1 MSSDIASPGI
11 LTKARTALT
20 IAGGLYA
27 LAVGLI
33 AVPYF
38 QRHTLYCNAIRIPW
52 FADFDAPEKYGLAL
66 NKTYNF
72 KIQTVDN
79 ETLGAWFILAE
90 SIYQTLPTH
99 HTIPKPHIAHA
110 LQTRPTILFFHGNAA
125 TRAFKA
131 RVQHYSAFSSRLNAN
146 VLAIDYRG
154 FAESTGTPSEEGL
167 VRDARAAYEWLISS
181 GAKGEDIIIM
191 GHSLGTGVSARLAAQ
206 LSKEELAYRGVVLM
220 SPFSSIAE
228 VVKTYSVLGLVPL
241 IKPLTMIPYAF
252 NFISWALIH
261 KFDTLSVV
269 PQIKGKVLIAH
280 AENDWDIPY
289 THSQVLFNAFLE
301 PLLPNVD
308 IPSDPVSTTKED
320 WSAFTA
326 QITARKN
333 RREAIVRT
341 THLPNFG
348 LIEEFVDR
356 GGESLVNGEPVRGA
370 EYWGPGRPGGGGGG
384 APWEREVIFVKM
396 LEGGHDYVG
405 VQEGLQDVIGRKFG
419 LLPHSISR
427 FPAAPPPPPTPSVFV
442 PPAPESE
449 VGGSDVSDAGN
460 WSPLPSASER
470 GEWTGVVTKVV
481 DEM

>member
-1 MSSDIASPGI
+1 MSSDVVAGPGI
-11 LTKARTALT
+11 LTKVRTALT

-27 LAVGLI
+27 LALGLI

-38 QRHTLYCNAIRIPW
+38 QTHTLYCNAIRIPW
-52 FADFDAPEKYGLAL
+52 FADFDAPERYGLAL

-79 ETLGAWFILAE
+79 ETLGAWFVLAE
-90 SIYQTLPTH
+90 SIYQALPSH
-99 HTIPKPHIAHA
+99 DTIPKPHIAHA
-110 LQTRPTILFFHGNAA
+110 LRTRPTILFFHGNAA
-125 TRAFKA
+125 TRAFKV
-131 RVQHYSAFSSRLNAN
+131 RIQHYSAFSSRLNAN

-154 FAESTGTPSEEGL
+154 FAESTGSPSEEGL

-220 SPFSSIAE
+220 SPFSSITE
-228 VVKTYSVLGLVPL
+228 LVKTYSVLGAVPL
-241 IKPLTMIPYAF
+241 IRPLTMIPYAF
-252 NFISWALIH
+252 NFITWALIH

-289 THSQVLFNAFLE
+289 THSEVLFNAFLE

-320 WSAFTA
+320 WSAFSA
-326 QITARKN
+326 QIAARKN
-333 RREAIVRT
+333 RRENIVT
-341 THLPNFG
+341 TTQLPKFG
-348 LIEEFVDR
+348 VVEEFVDR
-356 GGESLVNGEPVRGA
+356 GGESLVNGEPVSGA
-370 EYWGPGRPGGGGGG
+370 EYWAAGRPGGG

-405 VQEGLQDVIGRKFG
+405 VQEGLQDLIGRKFG
-419 LLPHSISR
+419 LLPHSLPSLPPPPISVIS
-427 FPAAPPPPPTPSVFV
+427 PAAPGSD
-442 PPAPESE
+442 
-449 VGGSDVSDAGN
+449 VGGSDVSEAGG

-470 GEWTGVVTKVV
+470 GEWTAAVTKVV
-481 DEM
+481 D

>member
-90 SIYQTLPTH
+90 SIYQTLPSH

-348 LIEEFVDR
+348 IIEEFVDR
-356 GGESLVNGEPVRGA
+356 GGEK
-370 EYWGPGRPGGGGGG
+370 
-384 APWEREVIFVKM
+384 VIFVKM

-427 FPAAPPPPPTPSVFV
+427 FPAAPPTPPTPSVFV